1 MTTAIAKR
9 SPEGTLPSRR
19 RLTYEEVIDYIARD
33 PDKIKYPNRQ
43 AKFLRNSFELSFLD
57 TLNFEQ
63 LQEQQLRAQ
72 KYQVAKQAIQEAAV
86 NRGTSEAAEA
96 LQVAIHTPPNITSA
110 QRSNYGL
117 ANLLV
122 AGTSRVATAAARS
135 AYHLGKEMVM
145 APFSSNS
152 EEGYADYS
160 ALYGPPRPSS
170 ASSEPSFLDRMFPS
184 LDDHLAQQ
192 EAVRQSLRE
201 GASSSTSWD
210 GTPDPPVEPP
220 GDPNYTP
227 VQWWDQR
234 IVQQAGTYGK
244 AQSGKHAAHGKRAM
258 EDAQHDEESLLPFLP
273 GASLAARTASF
284 FTVQ

>member
-57 TLNFEQ
+57 TLNFEK

-96 LQVAIHTPPNITSA
+96 LQLALSRPPNIPA
-110 QRSNYGL
+110 APQL
-117 ANLLV
+117 ARGPDNLLFS
-122 AGTSRVATAAARS
+122 GTWNLATLATRAALN
-135 AYHLGKEMVM
+135 LGREMVT
-145 APFSSNS
+145 APFRMGA
-152 EEGYADYS
+152 EEADYS

-170 ASSEPSFLDRMFPS
+170 PASEPSFLDRMFPS
-184 LDDHLAQQ
+184 LDDHMAQQ
-192 EAVRQSLRE
+192 EAIRQSLRDR
-201 GASSSTSWD
+201 ASSSTWWD
-210 GTPDPPVEPP
+210 GSPDPPVEPP

-227 VQWWDQR
+227 VQRQEQR
-234 IVQQAGTYGK
+234 IVQESGTYGR
-244 AQSGKHAAHGKRAM
+244 ARSGKHSKIGKMAM
-258 EDAQHDEESLLPFLP
+258 EDAQRDEESLMPFLP
-273 GASLAARTASF
+273 GASSSAS
-284 FTVQ
+284 TMSWLLGAS